1 MISVHEVKRRCGKH
15 PRQRVRIQPEH
26 LASPD
31 QIAIIFAKTLL
42 HVRSRSSFDNVTTV
56 IVDEMGVA
64 VELSDPPHRSYAL
77 MTNIEPER
85 LILAGQNFER
95 FRKQQLTSCCL
106 ADHSG
111 IARRFSKLCLIN
123 HLY

>member
-1 MISVHEVKRRCGKH
+1 MISVHEVKRLCGKQ
-15 PRQRVRIQPEH
+15 RKQRVRKQPEH

-56 IVDEMGVA
+56 IVDEMGEA

-85 LILAGQNFER
+85 LIGALQNFER
-95 FRKQQLTSCCL
+95 FRKENSTSCCL

-111 IARRFSKLCLIN
+111 TASPSFARSTPN
-123 HLY
+123 YHA